1 MKKVIVTGGAGFI
14 GSHLAEKL
22 AGQNYHV
29 IILDNL
35 LTGKLENIDELV
47 GKKNVDFNQGS
58 ITDLP
63 LLQKLFQEAE
73 FVFHLAALTSVPASI
88 EDPLT
93 TNEIN
98 VTGTLNVLIA
108 ARDNSVRKVVLAS
121 SCAIYGDAPT
131 SPQKENTPPNPIS
144 PYASTKL
151 AGEYYSHLFRR
162 IYGLTTVC
170 LRYFNVYGPRQDS
183 QSQYAAVIP
192 AFIGRVVQGLPP
204 VIFGDGEQSRDFVFI
219 EDITQGTISAA
230 QSDAEGTCNLGSGKS
245 TSVNQLAQ
253 GILRLTQ
260 KSLQP
265 IHAESRPGDSRQSMA
280 DISRAQSFGYKPE
293 WSLEA
298 GLKKVIAEFKNKAR

>member
-1 MKKVIVTGGAGFI
+1 MKKVVVTGGAGFI

-29 IILDNL
+29 TILDNL
-35 LTGKLENIDELV
+35 LTGKLKNIDELLS
-47 GKKNVDFNQGS
+47 KKNVDFNQGS

-73 FVFHLAALTSVPASI
+73 FIFHLAALTSVPTSI
-88 EDPLT
+88 EDPLA

-98 VTGTLNVLIA
+98 ITGTLNVLIA
-108 ARDNSVRKVVLAS
+108 SRDNGIRKVVFAS

-131 SPQKENTPPNPIS
+131 SPQKEDTPPNPIS
-144 PYASTKL
+144 PYALTKL
-151 AGEYYSHLFRR
+151 VGECYCHLFRR
-162 IYGLTTVC
+162 IYGLSTVC
-170 LRYFNVYGPRQDS
+170 LRYFNVYGPRQDP

-192 AFIGRVVQGLPP
+192 AFIGRAIQGLPP

-219 EDITQGTISAA
+219 EDVTQGTILAA
-230 QSDAEGTCNLGSGKS
+230 QNDAEGACNLGSGQS

-253 GILRLTQ
+253 SILKLMR
-260 KSLQP
+260 KNLQP
-265 IHAESRPGDSRQSMA
+265 IHAELRPGDLRQSVA
-280 DISRAQSFGYKPE
+280 DTSQAQRFGYKSK

-298 GLKKVIAEFKNKAR
+298 GLNKVIAEFKK